1 MLKSKIGAVLFRFC
15 RPGSHFKA
23 PTMTRYAPQILED
36 LVVSVAEAV
45 VALYLDRWLA
55 GAPAEEEL
63 PVLMKPNL
71 ASTRKVEKFRNEVC
85 LLWQH
90 AD

>member
-1 MLKSKIGAVLFRFC
+1 MLKAKTKAVPFRFC

-23 PTMTRYAPQILED
+23 PTMTRYAPHILDD

-63 PVLMKPNL
+63 PVLMKPSL
-71 ASTRKVEKFRNEVC
+71 ASTRKLEKFRNEVC
-85 LLWQH
+85 LL
-90 AD
+90 